1 MVTNQP
7 AQVLDSVLIFN
18 TSGCAVRDH
27 WATPTRIDAAHRE
40 SVNTQTDHSSRL
52 DRLHMSVP
60 AVTAELG
67 FRRRVLIV
75 DDDRDFAESTADLLA
90 LHGFEVLPIFDTGA
104 ALRAV
109 DTFSAD
115 VALIDVRLGTGSGI
129 DLVRVLKE
137 SNPGVTCVMMTAFAS
152 TDSAIEA
159 LHLGAYDYLRKP
171 FHPED
176 LLATLN
182 RIFERLELETDKTRA
197 EEALRD
203 SERRFRD
210 LIDASVQ
217 GVFIH
222 RAWTPLYA
230 NRAFAEILGYSR
242 RGEVLA
248 LKTLEHHFPA
258 YERARLRRYMNGHA
272 EGDAVP
278 DRYEVDALRVD
289 DSVITLEVVIRKLTW
304 EGQAA
309 IQATVT
315 DITDRKRALRALSR
329 YEQIISSTAD
339 LMAFVDQ
346 SCTYQA
352 VNDAFLRAYDMDRED
367 IVGRS
372 MHDIHGE
379 EVLDSRLQEALDQC
393 LAGEEAHYQAWF
405 EFPASGRRFMDVAFY
420 PYHDGMGKDSGVVVS
435 WRDLTETHTLSEK
448 LSYQATHDALTG
460 LVNRREFEQRLR
472 QLIEVAR
479 EEHTEHALCYL
490 DLDQFKVI
498 NDTCGHVAGDELLRQ
513 LGMLLPEHV
522 RKGDTLARLGGDE
535 FGVLME
541 RCSIMQATRVANAL
555 LDAIR
560 NLQFLWE
567 EKTFNVG
574 VSIGVVPIAETSQSI
589 TEVLSTADSA
599 CYAAK
604 DGGRNQIHVYR
615 EDDIKVAERQGE
627 MRWVARIQRALDDDR
642 FELYVQ
648 PIVPVAASESAVVH
662 YEVLL
667 RMQDERGQIVL
678 PGAFLSAVERY
689 NLSAQLDN
697 WVVKNSF
704 DWLFCNTDCTN
715 GLDLLSINLSGRS
728 LSDTQLMGHIIERF
742 KDGHIAPDKICI
754 EITETAAITNLTSAT
769 RFIKLLKEW
778 GCRFALDDFGSGL
791 SSFAYLKNL
800 PVDFLKIDGQFV
812 KDILDDAI
820 DYAMVKSI
828 NEIGH
833 VMGKKTVAEFV
844 DSEDVL
850 RSLEAIGVDFAQ
862 GYAVGE
868 PFPIG
873 RLLRQD

>member
-1 MVTNQP
+1 
-7 AQVLDSVLIFN
+7 
-18 TSGCAVRDH
+18 
-27 WATPTRIDAAHRE
+27 
-40 SVNTQTDHSSRL
+40 
-52 DRLHMSVP
+52 MSVP
-60 AVTAELG
+60 ALTAVTG

-75 DDDRDFAESTADLLA
+75 DDDRDFADSTADLLA
-90 LHGFEVLPIFDTGA
+90 LQGFEVLPVYETNA
-104 ALRAV
+104 ARRAV
-109 DTFSAD
+109 NGFPAD
-115 VALIDVRLGTGSGI
+115 VALIDIRLGTGSGI
-129 DLVRVLKE
+129 HLISALKE
-137 SNPGVTCVMMTAFAS
+137 TNPRVTCVMMTAFAS
-152 TDSAIEA
+152 TESAIEA

-182 RIFERLELETDKTRA
+182 RIFERLELETDKARA

-222 RAWTPLYA
+222 RAWTPLYS
-230 NRAFAEILGYSR
+230 NQAFADMLGYASR
-242 RGEVLA
+242 DEVLS
-248 LKTLEHHFPA
+248 LNTLEHHFPA
-258 YERARLRRYMNGHA
+258 YERARLRRFMESHA
-272 EGDAVP
+272 KGEAVANRCEFDAQC
-278 DRYEVDALRVD
+278 VD
-289 DSVITLEVVIRKLTW
+289 DSMITLEVVVRNLNW
-304 EGQAA
+304 EGQPA

-315 DITDRKRALRALSR
+315 DVTDRKRALMVLSR
-329 YEQIISSTAD
+329 YEQIISSTSD

-346 SCTYQA
+346 SCVYQA
-352 VNDAFLRAYDMDRED
+352 VNDAFLRAHDIARED
-367 IVGRS
+367 IVDKS
-372 MHDIHGE
+372 MFDVHGE
-379 EVLDSRLQEALDQC
+379 EVFDVRLKEALNRC

-405 EFPASGRRFMDVAFY
+405 EFPAIGRRFMDVAFY
-420 PYHDGMGKDSGVVVS
+420 PYHDRMGKDSGVVVS

-448 LSYQATHDALTG
+448 LSYQASHDALTG
-460 LVNRREFEQRLR
+460 LVNRREFEQRLCE
-472 QLIEVAR
+472 LIDLAR
-479 EEHTEHALCYL
+479 EAHTEHALCYL

-498 NDTCGHVAGDELLRQ
+498 NDTCGHIAGDELLRQ
-513 LGMLLPEHV
+513 LGMLLPEQV

-555 LDAIR
+555 LEAIR
-560 NLQFLWE
+560 NLQFHWE
-567 EKTFNVG
+567 DKTFNIG
-574 VSIGVVPIAETSQSI
+574 VSIGVVPINEASESI
-589 TEVLSTADSA
+589 TAVLSTADSA

-604 DGGRNQIHVYR
+604 DGGRNRIHVYR

-627 MRWVARIQRALDDDR
+627 MQWVARIQRALDDDR
-642 FELYVQ
+642 FALYAQ
-648 PIVPVAASESAVVH
+648 PISAVLPTGAPPVH
-662 YEVLL
+662 YEILL
-667 RMQDERGQIVL
+667 RMKDERGQIVL

-697 WVVKNSF
+697 WVIRNVFEWYVDSPEYTEK
-704 DWLFCNTDCTN
+704 
-715 GLDLLSINLSGRS
+715 LDLLSVNLSGNS
-728 LSDTQLMGHIIERF
+728 LSDAQLMGYIIEKF
-742 KDGHIAPDKICI
+742 KEGSIAPEKICM

-800 PVDFLKIDGQFV
+800 PVDYLKIDGLFV

-844 DSEDVL
+844 DSEEIMS
-850 RSLEAIGVDFAQ
+850 SLKIIGVDYAQ
-862 GYAVGE
+862 GYAVGVPRPVE
-868 PFPIG
+868 HMFDTPMLE
-873 RLLRQD
+873 RS

>member
-1 MVTNQP
+1 
-7 AQVLDSVLIFN
+7 
-18 TSGCAVRDH
+18 
-27 WATPTRIDAAHRE
+27 
-40 SVNTQTDHSSRL
+40 
-52 DRLHMSVP
+52 MSVS
-60 AVTAELG
+60 AVAAELG

-75 DDDRDFAESTADLLA
+75 DDDRDFADSTADLLA
-90 LHGFEVLPIFDTGA
+90 LQGFEVLPAYDTA
-104 ALRAV
+104 AARRAI
-109 DTFSAD
+109 DTFPAD

-129 DLVRVLKE
+129 HLVRRLKE
-137 SNPGVTCVMMTAFAS
+137 SNPGITCVMMTAFAS
-152 TDSAIEA
+152 TESAIEA

-182 RIFERLELETDKTRA
+182 RIFERLELETDKART
-197 EEALRD
+197 EQALRD

-222 RAWTPLYA
+222 RAWTPLYS
-230 NRAFAEILGYSR
+230 NQAFADMLGYAGR
-242 RGEVLA
+242 DEVLA
-248 LKTLEHHFPA
+248 LNTLEHHFPA
-258 YERARLRRYMNGHA
+258 YERARLRRFMEAHA
-272 EGDAVP
+272 KGDAVP
-278 DRYEVDALRVD
+278 LSCEFDAQRVD
-289 DSVITLEVVIRKLTW
+289 DSVITLEVVVRTLTW
-304 EGQAA
+304 EGQPA

-315 DITDRKRALRALSR
+315 DVTDRKRALMALSR
-329 YEQIISSTAD
+329 YKQIISSTAD

-346 SCTYQA
+346 SCIYQA
-352 VNDAFLRAYDMDRED
+352 VNDAFLRAYDMVRED
-367 IVGRS
+367 IVGKS
-372 MHDIHGE
+372 MYDVHGE
-379 EVLDSRLQEALDQC
+379 EVFETRLKEALDRC

-405 EFPASGRRFMDVAFY
+405 DFPASGRRFMDVAFY
-420 PYHDGMGKDSGVVVS
+420 PYHDHMGKDSGVVVS

-448 LSYQATHDALTG
+448 LSYQASHDALTG

-472 QLIEVAR
+472 QLIDLAR
-479 EEHTEHALCYL
+479 QEHTEHALCYL

-513 LGMLLPEHV
+513 LGMLLPEQV

-560 NLQFLWE
+560 NLQFHWE
-567 EKTFNVG
+567 DKTFNIG
-574 VSIGVVPIAETSQSI
+574 VSIGVVPINETSQSI
-589 TEVLSTADSA
+589 TAVLSTADSA

-604 DGGRNQIHVYR
+604 DGGRNQIHVFR
-615 EDDIKVAERQGE
+615 EDDTKVAERQGE
-627 MRWVARIQRALDDDR
+627 MQWVARIQRALDDDR
-642 FELYVQ
+642 FELYAQ
-648 PIVPVAASESAVVH
+648 PIASVHSSDSAPVH
-662 YEVLL
+662 YEILL
-667 RMQDERGQIVL
+667 RMQDERGHIVL

-689 NLSAQLDN
+689 NLSARLDN
-697 WVVKNSF
+697 WVIRHAFEWLVTNSESL
-704 DWLFCNTDCTN
+704 DR
-715 GLDLLSINLSGRS
+715 LDLLSINLSGNS
-728 LSDTQLMGHIIERF
+728 LSDGQLMGYIIERF
-742 KDGHIAPDKICI
+742 KEGRIPPEKICM

-769 RFIKLLKEW
+769 RFIKMLKEW

-800 PVDFLKIDGQFV
+800 PVDYLKIDGLFV

-844 DSEDVL
+844 DSESILGAL
-850 RSLEAIGVDFAQ
+850 RIIGVDYAQ
-862 GYAVGE
+862 GYAVGK
-868 PFPIG
+868 PRPIVHM
-873 RLLRQD
+873 LAAP

>member
-1 MVTNQP
+1 V
-7 AQVLDSVLIFN
+7 
-18 TSGCAVRDH
+18 
-27 WATPTRIDAAHRE
+27 
-40 SVNTQTDHSSRL
+40 
-52 DRLHMSVP
+52 SVP

-75 DDDRDFAESTADLLA
+75 DDDRDFADSTADLLA
-90 LHGFEVLPIFDTGA
+90 LKGYEVLPAYETGA
-104 ALRAV
+104 ARRAIG
-109 DTFSAD
+109 TFPAD

-129 DLVRVLKE
+129 DLIRELKK
-137 SNPGVTCVMMTAFAS
+137 SNPSVTCVMMTAFAS

-159 LHLGAYDYLRKP
+159 LHVGAYDYLRKP

-182 RIFERLELETDKTRA
+182 RIFERIELETAKARA
-197 EEALRD
+197 EQALRD

-222 RAWTPLYA
+222 RSWTPLYS
-230 NRAFAEILGYSR
+230 NQAFADMLGYDSR
-242 RGEVLA
+242 DAVLA
-248 LKTLEHHFPA
+248 LNTLEHHFPA
-258 YERARLRRYMNGHA
+258 YERARLRRYMDAHA
-272 EGDAVP
+272 KGDAGP
-278 DRYEVDALRVD
+278 NRYEFDAQRVD
-289 DSVITLEVVIRKLTW
+289 DSVITLEVVVRTLTW
-304 EGQAA
+304 DGQPA

-315 DITDRKRALRALSR
+315 NVTDRKRALRSLRR

-346 SCTYQA
+346 SCIYQA
-352 VNDAFLRAYDMDRED
+352 VNDAFVRAYDLAREE
-367 IVGRS
+367 IVGKS
-372 MHDIHGE
+372 MYDVHGE
-379 EVLDSRLQEALDQC
+379 EVFESRLKEALDRC

-405 EFPASGRRFMDVAFY
+405 DFPATGRRFMDVAFY
-420 PYHDGMGKDSGVVVS
+420 PFHDGMGRDSGAVVS

-448 LSYQATHDALTG
+448 LSYQASHDALTG

-472 QLIEVAR
+472 DLIDMAR
-479 EEHTEHALCYL
+479 QEDTEHALCYL

-513 LGMLLPEHV
+513 LGMLLPDKV

-541 RCSIMQATRVANAL
+541 RCSIMQATRVANVL

-560 NLQFLWE
+560 NLQFHWE
-567 EKTFNVG
+567 DKTFNVG
-574 VSIGVVPIAETSQSI
+574 VSIGVVPINETSESI
-589 TEVLSTADSA
+589 EAVLSTADSA

-615 EDDIKVAERQGE
+615 EDDTKVAQRQGE
-627 MRWVARIQRALDDDR
+627 MQWVARIQRALDDDR
-642 FELYVQ
+642 FELYAQ
-648 PIVPVAASESAVVH
+648 PIAPVVTPEAVPDH
-662 YEVLL
+662 YEILL
-667 RMQDERGQIVL
+667 RMQDEQGRIVL

-689 NLSAQLDN
+689 NLSARLDN
-697 WVVKNSF
+697 WVIRHAF
-704 DWLFCNTDCTN
+704 EWLVQNPECMQ
-715 GLDLLSINLSGRS
+715 GLNLLSINLSGHS
-728 LSDTQLMGHIIERF
+728 LGDSQLMGHIIERF
-742 KDGHIAPDKICI
+742 KEGRIPPERICM

-769 RFIKLLKEW
+769 RFIKMLKQW

-800 PVDFLKIDGQFV
+800 PVDFLKIDGLFV

-844 DSEDVL
+844 DSEAVL
-850 RSLEAIGVDFAQ
+850 SALGIIGVDYAQ
-862 GYAVGE
+862 GYAVGK
-868 PFPIG
+868 PRPIG
-873 RLLRQD
+873 EILEGR

>member
-1 MVTNQP
+1 
-7 AQVLDSVLIFN
+7 
-18 TSGCAVRDH
+18 
-27 WATPTRIDAAHRE
+27 
-40 SVNTQTDHSSRL
+40 
-52 DRLHMSVP
+52 MSVP
-60 AVTAELG
+60 AVNAEMAEMG

-75 DDDRDFAESTADLLA
+75 DDDRDFADSTADLLA
-90 LHGFEVLPIFDTGA
+90 MQGFEVLPVYETGA
-104 ALRAV
+104 ARRV
-109 DTFSAD
+109 ITSFPAD

-129 DLVRVLKE
+129 GLMRRLKE
-137 SNPGVTCVMMTAFAS
+137 TNAGVTCVMMTAFAS
-152 TDSAIEA
+152 TESAIEA

-182 RIFERLELETDKTRA
+182 RIFERLELEADKTRA
-197 EEALRD
+197 EQALRD

-222 RAWTPLYA
+222 RDWTPLYS
-230 NRAFAEILGYSR
+230 NQAFAHMLGYADR
-242 RGEVLA
+242 DEVLA

-258 YERARLRRYMNGHA
+258 YERARLRRYMEAHVKGIS
-272 EGDAVP
+272 VP
-278 DRYEVDALRVD
+278 NRYEFDAQRVD
-289 DSVITLEVVIRKLTW
+289 DAVITLEVVVRTLTW
-304 EGQAA
+304 EGQPA

-315 DITDRKRALRALSR
+315 DVTERKRALRALKR

-346 SCTYQA
+346 SCVYQA
-352 VNDAFLRAYDMDRED
+352 VNDAFLRAYDLTRED
-367 IVGRS
+367 IVGKS
-372 MHDIHGE
+372 TQDIHGE
-379 EVLDSRLQEALDQC
+379 EGLESQLQEALDRC
-393 LAGEEAHYQAWF
+393 LAGTEAHYQAWF
-405 EFPASGRRFMDVAFY
+405 DFPATGRRFMDVAFY
-420 PYHDGMGKDSGVVVS
+420 PYHDHKGKDSGAVVS

-448 LSYQATHDALTG
+448 LSYQASHDALTG

-472 QLIEVAR
+472 HLIDLAR
-479 EEHTEHALCYL
+479 QENTEHALCYL

-513 LGMLLPEHV
+513 LGMLLPEQV

-541 RCSIMQATRVANAL
+541 RCSITQATRVANAL
-555 LDAIR
+555 LDAVR
-560 NLQFLWE
+560 NLQFHWGD
-567 EKTFNVG
+567 KTFNIG
-574 VSIGVVPIAETSQSI
+574 VSIGVVPIDETSESI

-615 EDDIKVAERQGE
+615 EDDIKIAERQGE
-627 MRWVARIQRALDDDR
+627 MRWVARIQNALDDDR
-642 FELYVQ
+642 FELYAQ
-648 PIVPVAASESAVVH
+648 PIVSVAAPDSAPVH

-667 RMQDERGQIVL
+667 RMQDERGKIVL

-689 NLSAQLDN
+689 NLSARLDN
-697 WVVKNSF
+697 WVIQNAF
-704 DWLFCNTDCTN
+704 EWLVEHPMCMQE
-715 GLDLLSINLSGRS
+715 LDLLSINLSGHS
-728 LSDTQLMGHIIERF
+728 LGDSQLMGHIIERF
-742 KDGHIAPDKICI
+742 KEGRIPPEKICL
-754 EITETAAITNLTSAT
+754 EITETAAITNLTNAT
-769 RFIKLLKEW
+769 RFIRMLKEW

-800 PVDFLKIDGQFV
+800 PVDFLKIDGLFV

-844 DSEDVL
+844 DSEAIL
-850 RSLEAIGVDFAQ
+850 SSLKVIGVDYAQ
-862 GYAVGE
+862 GYAVGK
-868 PFPIG
+868 PRPLDRILDTG
-873 RLLRQD
+873 

>member
-1 MVTNQP
+1 MFRRSGRLFTPADGNVTHNHIR
-7 AQVLDSVLIFN
+7 VFDIVE
-18 TSGCAVRDH
+18 R
-27 WATPTRIDAAHRE
+27 AA
-40 SVNTQTDHSSRL
+40 
-52 DRLHMSVP
+52 MSVP

-75 DDDRDFAESTADLLA
+75 DDDRDFADSTADLLVMQ
-90 LHGFEVLPIFDTGA
+90 GFEVLPVYDTGA
-104 ALRAV
+104 ARRAV
-109 DTFSAD
+109 DSFPAD

-129 DLVRVLKE
+129 HLVRGLKE
-137 SNPGVTCVMMTAFAS
+137 TNPGVTCVMMTAFAS
-152 TDSAIEA
+152 TESAIEA

-182 RIFERLELETDKTRA
+182 RIFERLELESDKTRA

-222 RAWTPLYA
+222 RAWTPLYS
-230 NRAFAEILGYSR
+230 NQAFADMLGYAGRS
-242 RGEVLA
+242 EVLA
-248 LKTLEHHFPA
+248 LKTLEHHFPP
-258 YERARLRRYMNGHA
+258 YERVRLRRFMEAHA
-272 EGDAVP
+272 KGDAVP
-278 DRYEVDALRVD
+278 NSCEFDAQRVD
-289 DSVITLEVVIRKLTW
+289 DSLITLEVVVRTLTW
-304 EGQAA
+304 EGQPA

-315 DITDRKRALRALSR
+315 DVTDRKRALQALSR

-346 SCTYQA
+346 SCIYQA
-352 VNDAFLRAYDMDRED
+352 VNDAFLRAYDMRRED
-367 IVGRS
+367 IVGKS
-372 MHDIHGE
+372 MYDIHGE
-379 EVLDSRLQEALDQC
+379 EVFETRLKEALDRC

-405 EFPASGRRFMDVAFY
+405 DFPASGRRFMDVAFY
-420 PYHDGMGKDSGVVVS
+420 PYHDRMGKDSGVVVS

-448 LSYQATHDALTG
+448 LSYQASHDALTG

-472 QLIEVAR
+472 QLIDLAR
-479 EEHTEHALCYL
+479 QEHTEHALCYL

-513 LGMLLPEHV
+513 LGMLLPEQV

-541 RCSIMQATRVANAL
+541 RCSIMQATRVASVL

-560 NLQFLWE
+560 NLQFHWE
-567 EKTFNVG
+567 DKTFNIG
-574 VSIGVVPIAETSQSI
+574 VSIGVVPINETSQSI
-589 TEVLSTADSA
+589 TAVLSTADSA

-627 MRWVARIQRALDDDR
+627 MQWVARIQRALDDDR
-642 FELYVQ
+642 FALYAQ
-648 PIVPVAASESAVVH
+648 PISPVLASASPPVH

-689 NLSAQLDN
+689 NLSARLDN
-697 WVVKNSF
+697 WVVRHVF
-704 DWLFCNTDCTN
+704 EWLILNPECME
-715 GLDLLSINLSGRS
+715 GLDLLSINLSGHS
-728 LSDTQLMGHIIERF
+728 LSDGQLMGYIIERF
-742 KDGHIAPDKICI
+742 KEGRIPPEKICM

-800 PVDFLKIDGQFV
+800 PVDLLKIDGLFV

-844 DSEDVL
+844 DSEAILSSL
-850 RSLEAIGVDFAQ
+850 RIIGVDYAQ
-862 GYAVGE
+862 GYAVGK
-868 PFPIG
+868 PRPIACM
-873 RLLRQD
+873 LEAP

>member
-1 MVTNQP
+1 
-7 AQVLDSVLIFN
+7 
-18 TSGCAVRDH
+18 
-27 WATPTRIDAAHRE
+27 
-40 SVNTQTDHSSRL
+40 
-52 DRLHMSVP
+52 MSVP
-60 AVTAELG
+60 AITAELG
-67 FRRRVLIV
+67 FQRRVLIV
-75 DDDRDFAESTADLLA
+75 DDDRDFADSTADLLA
-90 LHGFEVLPIFDTGA
+90 LQGFEVLPTYETGA
-104 ALRAV
+104 AKRAV
-109 DTFSAD
+109 GNFPAD

-129 DLVRVLKE
+129 NLVRELKK

-152 TDSAIEA
+152 TESAIEA

-171 FHPED
+171 FHPKD

-182 RIFERLELETDKTRA
+182 RIFERLELESDKART
-197 EEALRD
+197 EDALRD

-222 RAWTPLYA
+222 RGWAPIYS
-230 NRAFAEILGYSR
+230 NQAFADMLGYPSR
-242 RGEVLA
+242 DAVLA
-248 LKTLEHHFPA
+248 LETLEHHFPA
-258 YERARLRRYMNGHA
+258 YERARLRRYM
-272 EGDAVP
+272 DAHTKGESLP
-278 DRYEVDALRVD
+278 NRYEFDAQRVD
-289 DSVITLEVVIRKLTW
+289 GSVITLEVVIRTLNW
-304 EGQAA
+304 DGQPA

-315 DITDRKRALRALSR
+315 DVTERKRALKALRR

-346 SCTYQA
+346 AGVYQA
-352 VNDAFLRAYDMDRED
+352 VNDAFVRAYDLKRED
-367 IVGRS
+367 VIGKS
-372 MHDIHGE
+372 MYDIHGE
-379 EVLDSRLQEALDQC
+379 EVFESRLKEALDRC

-405 EFPASGRRFMDVAFY
+405 DFPASGRRFMDVAFY
-420 PYHDGMGKDSGVVVS
+420 PFHDGMGKDSGVVVS

-448 LSYQATHDALTG
+448 LSYQASHDALTG

-472 QLIEVAR
+472 HLIDLAR
-479 EEHTEHALCYL
+479 QEETEHALCYL

-513 LGMLLPEHV
+513 LGMLLPDNV

-555 LDAIR
+555 LEAIR
-560 NLQFLWE
+560 NLQFHWE
-567 EKTFNVG
+567 DKTFNVG
-574 VSIGVVPIAETSQSI
+574 VSIGVVPINEASESI
-589 TEVLSTADSA
+589 TAVLSTADSA

-615 EDDIKVAERQGE
+615 EDDMKVAQRQGE
-627 MRWVARIQRALDDDR
+627 MQWVARIQRALDDDR
-642 FELYVQ
+642 FELYAQ
-648 PIVPVAASESAVVH
+648 PITPVATPDSAPVH

-667 RMQDERGQIVL
+667 RMQDEQGRIVL

-689 NLSAQLDN
+689 NLSARLDN
-697 WVVKNSF
+697 WVIRNTF
-704 DWLFCNTDCTN
+704 DWLIQNSGYMQ
-715 GLDLLSINLSGRS
+715 GLDLVSINLSGHS
-728 LSDTQLMGHIIERF
+728 LGDSQLMGHIIERF
-742 KDGHIAPDKICI
+742 KEGRIPPEKICM

-769 RFIKLLKEW
+769 RFIKMLKEW

-800 PVDFLKIDGQFV
+800 PVDFLKIDGLFV
-812 KDILDDAI
+812 KDILDDPI

-844 DSEDVL
+844 DSEAVL
-850 RSLEAIGVDFAQ
+850 RALRVIGVDYAQ
-862 GYAVGE
+862 GYAVGKPE
-868 PFPIG
+868 PMGAILPKA
-873 RLLRQD
+873 

>member
-1 MVTNQP
+1 
-7 AQVLDSVLIFN
+7 
-18 TSGCAVRDH
+18 
-27 WATPTRIDAAHRE
+27 
-40 SVNTQTDHSSRL
+40 
-52 DRLHMSVP
+52 MSVP
-60 AVTAELG
+60 AVSAELG

-75 DDDRDFAESTADLLA
+75 DDDRDFADSTSDLLA
-90 LHGFEVLPIFDTGA
+90 LQGFEVLPAYETGA
-104 ALRAV
+104 ARRAIGS
-109 DTFSAD
+109 FPAD

-129 DLVRVLKE
+129 DLVRELKKT
-137 SNPGVTCVMMTAFAS
+137 NPGVTCVMMTAFAS
-152 TDSAIEA
+152 TESAIEA

-182 RIFERLELETDKTRA
+182 RIFERLELETDKART
-197 EEALRD
+197 EDALRD

-222 RAWTPLYA
+222 RGWTPLYS
-230 NRAFAEILGYSR
+230 NQAFADMLGYASR
-242 RGEVLA
+242 DAVLA
-248 LKTLEHHFPA
+248 LETLEHHFPP
-258 YERARLRRYMNGHA
+258 YERARLRRYMDAHTK
-272 EGDAVP
+272 GDSFP
-278 DRYEVDALRVD
+278 NRYEFDARRVD
-289 DSVITLEVVIRKLTW
+289 DSVITLEVVIRTLTW
-304 EGQAA
+304 EGQSA

-315 DITDRKRALRALSR
+315 DVTDRKRALRALKR

-346 SCTYQA
+346 SCIYQA
-352 VNDAFLRAYDMDRED
+352 VNDAYVRAYDLPREE
-367 IVGRS
+367 IVGKS
-372 MHDIHGE
+372 MYEVHGE
-379 EVLDSRLQEALDQC
+379 EVFESRLKEALDRC

-405 EFPASGRRFMDVAFY
+405 DFPATGRRFMDVAFY
-420 PYHDGMGKDSGVVVS
+420 PFTDGMGKDSGVVVS

-448 LSYQATHDALTG
+448 LSYQASHDALTG

-472 QLIEVAR
+472 RLIDLAR
-479 EEHTEHALCYL
+479 EEDTEHALCYL

-513 LGMLLPEHV
+513 LGMLLPDKV

-541 RCSIMQATRVANAL
+541 RCSITQATRVANAL
-555 LDAIR
+555 LEAIR
-560 NLQFLWE
+560 NLQFHWE
-567 EKTFNVG
+567 DKTFNVG
-574 VSIGVVPIAETSQSI
+574 VSIGVVPINEASESS

-615 EDDIKVAERQGE
+615 EDDIKIAQRQGE

-642 FELYVQ
+642 FELYAQ
-648 PIVPVAASESAVVH
+648 PITPVATPRSAPVY

-667 RMQDERGQIVL
+667 RMQDEQGRIVL

-689 NLSAQLDN
+689 NLSARLDH
-697 WVVKNSF
+697 WVIRNTF
-704 DWLFCNTDCTN
+704 DWLVEHPSCMG
-715 GLDLLSINLSGRS
+715 GLDLISINLSGNS
-728 LSDTQLMGHIIERF
+728 LGDNQLMGHIIERF
-742 KDGHIAPDKICI
+742 KEGRIPAEKICM

-769 RFIKLLKEW
+769 RFIKMLREW

-800 PVDFLKIDGQFV
+800 PVDFLKIDGLFV
-812 KDILDDAI
+812 KDILDDPI

-844 DSEDVL
+844 DSEAVL
-850 RSLEAIGVDFAQ
+850 SSLAVIGVDYAQ
-862 GYAVGE
+862 GYAVGK
-868 PFPIG
+868 PRPI
-873 RLLRQD
+873 DEIA

>member
-1 MVTNQP
+1 
-7 AQVLDSVLIFN
+7 
-18 TSGCAVRDH
+18 
-27 WATPTRIDAAHRE
+27 
-40 SVNTQTDHSSRL
+40 
-52 DRLHMSVP
+52 MSVP
-60 AVTAELG
+60 AVNADMG

-75 DDDRDFAESTADLLA
+75 DDDRDFADSTADLLVMQ
-90 LHGFEVLPIFDTGA
+90 GFEVLPVYETGA
-104 ALRAV
+104 ARRAI
-109 DTFSAD
+109 TSFPAD

-129 DLVRVLKE
+129 GLVRGLKE
-137 SNPGVTCVMMTAFAS
+137 SNAGVTCVMMTAFAS
-152 TDSAIEA
+152 TESAIEA

-182 RIFERLELETDKTRA
+182 RIFERLELESDKTRA
-197 EEALRD
+197 EQALRD

-210 LIDASVQ
+210 LIDASIQ

-222 RAWTPLYA
+222 RDWMPLYS
-230 NRAFAEILGYSR
+230 NQAFADMLGYADR
-242 RGEVLA
+242 DEVLA

-258 YERARLRRYMNGHA
+258 YERARLRRYMDAHA
-272 EGDAVP
+272 EGNSVP
-278 DRYEVDALRVD
+278 SRYEFDAQRVD
-289 DSVITLEVVIRKLTW
+289 DAIITLEVVVRTLTW
-304 EGQAA
+304 EGQPA

-315 DITDRKRALRALSR
+315 DVTERKRALRALKR

-346 SCTYQA
+346 SCVYQA
-352 VNDAFLRAYDMDRED
+352 VNDAFLRAYDLAREE
-367 IVGRS
+367 IVGKS
-372 MHDIHGE
+372 MRDIHGE
-379 EVLDSRLQEALDQC
+379 ESLESQLQEALDRC
-393 LAGEEAHYQAWF
+393 LAGTEAHYQAWF
-405 EFPASGRRFMDVAFY
+405 DFPATGRRFMDVAFY
-420 PYHDGMGKDSGVVVS
+420 PYHDGKGKDSGVVVS

-448 LSYQATHDALTG
+448 LSYQASHDALTG

-472 QLIEVAR
+472 HLIDLAR
-479 EEHTEHALCYL
+479 QENTEHARCYL

-513 LGMLLPEHV
+513 LGMLLPDQV

-541 RCSIMQATRVANAL
+541 RCSITQATRVANAL

-560 NLQFLWE
+560 NLQFHWE
-567 EKTFNVG
+567 DKTFNIG
-574 VSIGVVPIAETSQSI
+574 VSIGVVPIDETSESI

-615 EDDIKVAERQGE
+615 EDDTKIAERHGE
-627 MRWVARIQRALDDDR
+627 MQWVARIQHALEDNR
-642 FELYVQ
+642 FELYAQ
-648 PIVPVAASESAVVH
+648 PIASVAAPDSAPVH
-662 YEVLL
+662 YEILL

-689 NLSAQLDN
+689 NLSARLDN
-697 WVVKNSF
+697 WVILNAF
-704 DWLFCNTDCTN
+704 EWLVQHPKCMQELN
-715 GLDLLSINLSGRS
+715 LLSINLSGHS
-728 LSDTQLMGHIIERF
+728 LGDSQLMVHIIERF
-742 KDGHIAPDKICI
+742 EEGRIPPEKICL
-754 EITETAAITNLTSAT
+754 EITETAAITNLTNAT
-769 RFIKLLKEW
+769 RFIKVLKEW

-800 PVDFLKIDGQFV
+800 PVDFLKIDGLFV

-844 DSEDVL
+844 DSEAIL
-850 RSLEAIGVDFAQ
+850 SSLKVIGVDYAQ
-862 GYAVGE
+862 GYAVGK
-868 PFPIG
+868 PRPIDHILDTG
-873 RLLRQD
+873 

>member
-1 MVTNQP
+1 
-7 AQVLDSVLIFN
+7 
-18 TSGCAVRDH
+18 
-27 WATPTRIDAAHRE
+27 
-40 SVNTQTDHSSRL
+40 
-52 DRLHMSVP
+52 MSVP
-60 AVTAELG
+60 AATAELG

-75 DDDRDFAESTADLLA
+75 DDDRDFADSTADLLA
-90 LHGFEVLPIFDTGA
+90 LQGYDAFPAYETGA
-104 ALRAV
+104 ARRAV
-109 DTFSAD
+109 GSFLAE

-129 DLVRVLKE
+129 ELIRELKK

-152 TDSAIEA
+152 TESAIEA

-182 RIFERLELETDKTRA
+182 RIFERIELEADKARA
-197 EEALRD
+197 ERALRD

-222 RAWTPLYA
+222 RAWTPLYS
-230 NRAFAEILGYSR
+230 NQAFADMLGYPSR
-242 RGEVLA
+242 EAVLA

-258 YERARLRRYMNGHA
+258 YERARLRRYMDAHA
-272 EGDAVP
+272 NGDALP
-278 DRYEVDALRVD
+278 SRYEFDAQRVD
-289 DSVITLEVVIRKLTW
+289 DSVITLEVVVRTLTW
-304 EGQAA
+304 AGQPA

-315 DITDRKRALRALSR
+315 NVTDRKRALRSLRR

-339 LMAFVDQ
+339 LMAFVDEA
-346 SCTYQA
+346 CVYQA
-352 VNDAFLRAYDMDRED
+352 VNDAFIRAYDLEREQ
-367 IVGRS
+367 IVGKS
-372 MHDIHGE
+372 MYDIHGE
-379 EVLDSRLQEALDQC
+379 EVFETRLKEALDRC
-393 LAGEEAHYQAWF
+393 LDGEEAHYQAWF
-405 EFPASGRRFMDVAFY
+405 EFPATGRRFMDLAFY
-420 PYHDGMGKDSGVVVS
+420 PFHDGAGKDSGVVVS

-448 LSYQATHDALTG
+448 LSYQASHDALTG

-472 QLIEVAR
+472 DMIDLAR
-479 EEHTEHALCYL
+479 KDQTEHALCYL

-513 LGMLLPEHV
+513 LGMLLPDNV

-560 NLQFLWE
+560 GLQFHWE
-567 EKTFNVG
+567 DKTFNVG
-574 VSIGVVPIAETSQSI
+574 VSIGVVPINETSESI

-615 EDDIKVAERQGE
+615 EDDIKVAQRQGE
-627 MRWVARIQRALDDDR
+627 MQWVARIQRALDDDR
-642 FELYVQ
+642 FQLYAQ
-648 PIVPVAASESAVVH
+648 PIVPIATPDSAPIH

-667 RMQDERGQIVL
+667 RMQDEQGRIVL

-689 NLSAQLDN
+689 NLSARLDN
-697 WVVKNSF
+697 WVIRHSF
-704 DWLFCNTDCTN
+704 EWLIGHPECMA
-715 GLDLLSINLSGRS
+715 GLDLLSINLSGHS
-728 LSDTQLMGHIIERF
+728 LGDSQLMGHIIERF
-742 KDGHIAPDKICI
+742 KEGCIPPEKICM

-769 RFIKLLKEW
+769 RFIKMLKEW

-800 PVDFLKIDGQFV
+800 PVDFLKIDGLFV

-833 VMGKKTVAEFV
+833 VMGKETVAEFV
-844 DSEDVL
+844 DSKAVL
-850 RSLEAIGVDFAQ
+850 NALADIGVDYAQ
-862 GYAVGE
+862 GYAVGKPQSIE
-868 PFPIG
+868 TIV
-873 RLLRQD
+873 

>member
-1 MVTNQP
+1 MRAQTARNQTAQAFDFVLVFRVPEAVTSVH
-7 AQVLDSVLIFN
+7 ASDSHVTQRKL
-18 TSGCAVRDH
+18 RY
-27 WATPTRIDAAHRE
+27 RIRIEYVD
-40 SVNTQTDHSSRL
+40 L
-52 DRLHMSVP
+52 SVP

-75 DDDRDFAESTADLLA
+75 DDDRDFADSTADLLA
-90 LHGFEVLPIFDTGA
+90 LQGFEVFPVYETSA
-104 ALRAV
+104 VQRAV
-109 DTFSAD
+109 DCFPAD

-129 DLVRVLKE
+129 DLVRGLKKT
-137 SNPGVTCVMMTAFAS
+137 SPAVRCVMMTAFAS
-152 TDSAIEA
+152 TESAIEA

-182 RIFERLELETDKTRA
+182 RIFERRELETGKEKA
-197 EEALRD
+197 EEALRN
-203 SERRFRD
+203 SELRFRD

-222 RAWTPLYA
+222 RAWRPLYS
-230 NRAFAEILGYSR
+230 NQAFADMLGYTSR
-242 RGEVLA
+242 DQVLA
-248 LKTLEHHFPA
+248 LETLEHHFLA
-258 YERARLRRYMNGHA
+258 YERARLRRYMEAHA
-272 EGDAVP
+272 KGSP
-278 DRYEVDALRVD
+278 IPSRYELDAQRVD
-289 DSVITLEVVIRKLTW
+289 NSVITLEVVVRTLTW
-304 EGQAA
+304 EGQPA

-315 DITDRKRALRALSR
+315 DVTERKRALRALSR
-329 YEQIISSTAD
+329 YQQIISSTAD

-346 SCTYQA
+346 SCIYQA
-352 VNDAFLRAYDMDRED
+352 VNDAFLRAYDMKRED
-367 IVGRS
+367 IVGKS
-372 MHDIHGE
+372 MYDIHGE
-379 EVLDSRLQEALDQC
+379 EVFESRLKEALDRC

-405 EFPASGRRFMDVAFY
+405 DFPASGRRFMDVAFY
-420 PYHDGMGKDSGVVVS
+420 PYHDGLGKDSGVVVS

-448 LSYQATHDALTG
+448 LSYQASHDALTG

-472 QLIEVAR
+472 QLIDLAR
-479 EEHTEHALCYL
+479 QEDTEHALCYL

-513 LGMLLPEHV
+513 LGMLLPEQV

-535 FGVLME
+535 FGVLMQ
-541 RCSIMQATRVANAL
+541 RCSIIQATRVANAL

-560 NLQFLWE
+560 NLQFHWE
-567 EKTFNVG
+567 DKTFNVG
-574 VSIGVVPIAETSQSI
+574 VSIGVVPINETSESI
-589 TEVLSTADSA
+589 TAVLSTADSA

-615 EDDIKVAERQGE
+615 EDDVKVAERQGE
-627 MRWVARIQRALDDDR
+627 MQWVARIQRALDDDR
-642 FELYVQ
+642 FELYAQ
-648 PIVPVAASESAVVH
+648 PISPVTAPYSTPVH

-667 RMQDERGQIVL
+667 RMRDERGQIVL

-689 NLSAQLDN
+689 SLSARLDY
-697 WVVKNSF
+697 WVIRNAF
-704 DWLFCNTDCTN
+704 EWLVRHPQCMQ
-715 GLDLLSINLSGRS
+715 GLDLLSINLSGHS
-728 LSDTQLMGHIIERF
+728 LGDGQLMGHIIERF
-742 KDGHIAPDKICI
+742 KEGRIPPEKICM

-778 GCRFALDDFGSGL
+778 GCLFALDDFGSGL

-800 PVDFLKIDGQFV
+800 PVDFLKIDGLFV

-844 DSEDVL
+844 DSEAIL
-850 RSLEAIGVDFAQ
+850 STLEIIGVDYAQ
-862 GYAVGE
+862 GYAVGK
-868 PFPIG
+868 PHPIG
-873 RLLRQD
+873 HILDES